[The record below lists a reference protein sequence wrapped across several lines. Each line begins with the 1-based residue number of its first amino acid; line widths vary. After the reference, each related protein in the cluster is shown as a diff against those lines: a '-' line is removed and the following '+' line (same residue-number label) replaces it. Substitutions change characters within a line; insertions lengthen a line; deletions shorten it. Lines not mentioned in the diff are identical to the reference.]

1 MIAQTAGKKRKQ
13 PPRRRKESRKQTS
26 SYKYRCTDYRRA
38 KEYLRVLVPNNL
50 VRYESYDQRNSTLTL
65 TNLSV
70 LFARLRDRHFQI
82 GCISF
87 ICLQTNIERTK
98 SSPQLTVLVIKLD
111 YTLGKRL
118 RFSMLRFA
126 SVTRD

>member
-1 MIAQTAGKKRKQ
+1 MIAQTAGKRENN
-13 PPRRRKESRKQTS
+13 PRAAGRKQTS
-26 SYKYRCTDYRRA
+26 SYKYSYRCTDYRRA